1 MSRNVLL
8 RVLVGAVT
16 WWVVGALPFLLAGLR
31 LPPQNLWDTEQLPE
45 TMPLVALPFSQYS
58 ITLLVAIGVVGGV
71 ASALTGLA
79 APREQRQHAVLAA
92 LAGAALAAAVALAQ
106 TSTVVRAGLDGSKR
120 AELYFTAIVAVT
132 ALGVVLGLVVGH
144 AVASGGPSSRAAGLA
159 VFSFLLGG
167 WLGALLLLQRSLGSG
182 PWQLAYNAIP
192 WVTAVVAGIGL
203 ALCPPRSR
211 RAVLAWVGVLVIL
224 WVGPALFTAVGYVAG
239 SRAILAGSPPSEW
252 LDAGL
257 DVLRAA
263 LLPGNK
269 PLGPL
274 ALTVA
279 VGLLGLRPLRPGV
292 ADVEDDGRARTVD
305 P

>member
-1 MSRNVLL
+1 
-8 RVLVGAVT
+8 
-16 WWVVGALPFLLAGLR
+16 
-31 LPPQNLWDTEQLPE
+31 
-45 TMPLVALPFSQYS
+45 MPLVALPFSQYS

-79 APREQRQHAVLAA
+79 APREQRRRAVQAA
-92 LAGAALAAAVALAQ
+92 LAGAGISAAVALTQ
-106 TSTVVRAGLDGSKR
+106 TSVVVRAGLDGSKR

-159 VFSFLLGG
+159 VFSFLLGS
-167 WLGALLLLQRSLGSG
+167 WLGALLLVQRSLGSG

>member
-58 ITLLVAIGVVGGV
+58 ITLLVAIGVVGAV

-106 TSTVVRAGLDGSKR
+106 TSTVVRDGLDGSKR
-120 AELYFTAIVAVT
+120 AELYFTAIVGVT
-132 ALGVVLGLVVGH
+132 VLGVVLGLVAGH
-144 AVASGGPSSRAAGLA
+144 AVVSGGPGSRAAALA
-159 VFSFLLGG
+159 VFSSLLSS
-167 WLGALLLLQRSLGSG
+167 WLGAFLLLQNSIGGG
-182 PWQLAYNAIP
+182 PWQAAYNAIP
-192 WVTAVVAGIGL
+192 WVTAIVAGIGL
-203 ALCPPRSR
+203 ALCPPRSG
-211 RAVLAWVGVLVIL
+211 RAVLAWVAALVIL
-224 WVGPALFTAVGYVAG
+224 WGAPALFTAVSYVAG

-257 DVLRAA
+257 DVLQAA

-269 PLGPL
+269 PLGPF

-292 ADVEDDGRARTVD
+292 PGVEDDGHARTVD